1 MDELW
6 QKKAEL
12 VEEIRQLADKHGSM
26 KRTAE
31 ELEALIGEQVVFM
44 EEMKKV
50 GASSVCNLEFSIALS
65 PDVNLVPVMPR
76 QAKILLAWH

>member
-6 QKKAEL
+6 RLKAEL

-44 EEMKKV
+44 EEMKKIE
-50 GASSVCNLEFSIALS
+50 ASSVCNLEFSIALS
-65 PDVNLVPVMPR
+65 SDVNLVPVMLR
-76 QAKILLAWH
+76 QTKILLAWH